1 MVEVS
6 KERAGVQ
13 ITDIKNDWE
22 DLTMY
27 MCKLYDHY
35 HNNFSLPENEQKNP
49 KNDIIAHIKK
59 FENDQDT

>member
-35 HNNFSLPENEQKNP
+35 HNNFSLPENE
-49 KNDIIAHIKK
+49 
-59 FENDQDT
+59 